1 MRLSLKIWAFH
12 FPKGVGKL
20 FLASLKFTWG
30 EGGLEKNESNNSVAF
45 IGYPVQWDKTLM
57 LHLVFATRA
66 NVSSKLTD
74 QLSKLSQK
82 AALMLLQ
89 EAEIMRD
96 LSFDS
101 VREDTIFCSSSFD
114 AQNTWRLYAP
124 CFCFRL
130 K

>member
-1 MRLSLKIWAFH
+1 
-12 FPKGVGKL
+12 
-20 FLASLKFTWG
+20 
-30 EGGLEKNESNNSVAF
+30 
-45 IGYPVQWDKTLM
+45 M

-89 EAEIMRD
+89 EAEIMKD

-101 VREDTIFCSSSFD
+101 VREDTIFRSSSFD

-124 CFCFRL
+124 CFCFHL
-130 K
+130 KYLYLECRELMQKIYL